1 MTLCIFGSGEK
12 ESSCQVS
19 ELDYGVVGLLKIL
32 FYQSLTKVSSSY
44 IKSYIR
50 CIESYCTVVYLI
62 LSNFCVWYHI
72 VVYHII
78 LQCSVSYPIIFYCN
92 VSHCMVSYRIV
103 VYRIV
108 S

>member
-50 CIESYCTVVYLI
+50 CIESYCTVVDLI
-62 LSNFCVWYHI
+62 LLNFCVWYHI

-103 VYRIV
+103 